1 MNGKAKPNEYDVRRN
16 IPLFMLSSVAAKTK
30 IDPRIGPIQGV
41 QPNAKANLTIMFTLY
56 LPLNF
61 LAITI
66 LAHDN

>member
-41 QPNAKANLTIMFTLY
+41 QPKAKAIPIKIGL
-56 LPLNF
+56 
-61 LAITI
+61 
-66 LAHDN
+66 